1 MRDNGV
7 VKNLQFCRQS
17 HGVIVYRTWAINLVR
32 ELPAYLA
39 AADGVVLTNE
49 NNKLACWVANNEVL
63 YYWASLVKKLFCC
76 SRALHL
82 LRTRTFS
89 LLLQSI

>member
-17 HGVIVYRTWAINLVR
+17 HRVIVYRTWAINLAR

-82 LRTRTFS
+82 LRARTFS

>member
-17 HGVIVYRTWAINLVR
+17 HRVIVYRTWAINLAR

-39 AADGVVLTNE
+39 AVDGVVLTNE
-49 NNKLACWVANNEVL
+49 NNKLACWVASNEVL
-63 YYWASLVKKLFCC
+63 YYWASLVKKLFC
-76 SRALHL
+76 
-82 LRTRTFS
+82 
-89 LLLQSI
+89 